1 MPAREPL
8 AQICKGWRFRGCRSS
23 PIQTLDPGRPRRN
36 IMKSTPRFLVL
47 DSWRGICACLV
58 AMFHLTQYT
67 HVLDIAFIRH
77 AFLFVDFF
85 FVLSGFVITANYAD
99 KLMSGF
105 GVKNFMILRFGRV
118 YPIHLF
124 TLSMFVWMAVVRL
137 LKQDLGGVLPFESEA
152 ENPYAIVTNILLIHS
167 LGIHDNLTWN
177 YPSWSISTEYYT
189 YLVFS
194 ASVIYFRV
202 YFNAINVFVIIL
214 APVFIG
220 IFSPDYIATTYDYG
234 FVRCLYGFCV
244 GSLLWKI
251 YESNFVKYIKHIH
264 INFFFWSAI
273 EIVIV
278 FFIITYVVFSGRSL
292 SSVFAPIVF
301 ATSIYCFIFEKGLVS
316 RLLLSNLLTGIGKL
330 SYSIYMMHALVFALG
345 FELLSLVDQ
354 QLSIEM
360 LGETDGTRY
369 IGSNPFEAGII
380 YIAMMLLTVASSRLT
395 YIAIEEPGRAYFR
408 RFVKADSNA

>member
-8 AQICKGWRFRGCRSS
+8 AQIWKGGRFRGCRSS
-23 PIQTLDPGRPRRN
+23 PIHILDPGHPRRN

-67 HVLDIAFIRH
+67 HVLDIAFIRN

-99 KLMSGF
+99 RLMSGF

-137 LKQDLGGVLPFESEA
+137 LKQDVGEVLPFESEA

-189 YLVFS
+189 YLLFS
-194 ASVIYFRV
+194 ASVIFFRSYFRT
-202 YFNAINVFVIIL
+202 INVLVVIS

-220 IFSPDYIATTYDYG
+220 IFSPDYMAATYDYG
-234 FVRCLYGFCV
+234 LVRCLYGFCV

-251 YESNFVKYIKHIH
+251 YESNFNRYVEN
-264 INFFFWSAI
+264 INLTIFLWSII

-278 FFIITYVVFSGRSL
+278 CFIIAYVVFAGRSL
-292 SSVFAPIVF
+292 SSIFAPIVF
-301 ATSIYCFIFEKGLVS
+301 AIAIYFFIFEKGLVS
-316 RLLLSNLLTGIGKL
+316 RLLLSNLLTGIGNL
-330 SYSIYMMHALVFALG
+330 SYSIYMMHALVFVVG
-345 FELLSLVDQ
+345 FELFSFVHR
-354 QLSIEM
+354 QLGIEM
-360 LGETDGTRY
+360 FREIAGTRY
-369 IGSNPFEAGII
+369 IGSNPLEAGIV
-380 YIAMMLLTVASSRLT
+380 YIVMMLLTVACSRLT
-395 YIAIEEPGRAYFR
+395 YLAIEEPGRAYFR
-408 RFVKADSNA
+408 RFVKVDPNA